1 MLKNIGLIPGK
12 VNLKKRLFKIGS
24 NQSPSYKIIKMII
37 DHVMSLD
44 NLSHHGIYLS
54 NLSFPGTF
62 SFAGEILIFCGLFQK
77 NTSVMFLA
85 CLGIMLSAV
94 YSIWLVNRMIF
105 GNLKVTYI
113 KQYYDLTRHEVIVLL
128 PLFFY
133 VLFFGVIPNI
143 ILNYIYS
150 SALLLSLI

>member
-1 MLKNIGLIPGK
+1 
-12 VNLKKRLFKIGS
+12 
-24 NQSPSYKIIKMII
+24 
-37 DHVMSLD
+37 
-44 NLSHHGIYLS
+44 
-54 NLSFPGTF
+54 
-62 SFAGEILIFCGLFQK
+62 
-77 NTSVMFLA
+77 
-85 CLGIMLSAV
+85 
-94 YSIWLVNRMIF
+94 MIF